1 MGLFE
6 RIVDHIDKVSQVGFD
21 FEKYNQISQK
31 IDQELS
37 EIVVSLQSD
46 VTKENPKESLAKTW
60 ELLHAAF
67 FLKIFTQPNPRHSL
81 KEALTEFEPRIKSV
95 DESKMN
101 SLEKKSFLEF
111 KRIIDI
117 ARRLIDTH

>member
-6 RIVDHIDKVSQVGFD
+6 RIVDHVDKVSVGFD
-21 FEKYNQISQK
+21 FEKYNQISQE

-37 EIVVSLQSD
+37 EIIASLQSD

-67 FLKIFTQPNPRHSL
+67 FLKIST
-81 KEALTEFEPRIKSV
+81 
-95 DESKMN
+95 
-101 SLEKKSFLEF
+101 
-111 KRIIDI
+111 
-117 ARRLIDTH
+117 